1 MVKRAEA
8 RLTGICPNDTR
19 TKSAF
24 ELTSSRYPTIHLSK
38 SISASVAD
46 NFRCLRRDSPV
57 TGEGDHIVVR
67 SSVKGVLRNFSDLS
81 KTCLTAKFPSS
92 YRQ

>member
-1 MVKRAEA
+1 MVKRTEV
-8 RLTGICPNDTR
+8 RPTGICPNDTR

-46 NFRCLRRDSPV
+46 NFRRLRRNSPV
-57 TGEGDHIVVR
+57 MGEGNLIVV
-67 SSVKGVLRNFSDLS
+67 SVSVNG
-81 KTCLTAKFPSS
+81 C
-92 YRQ
+92 